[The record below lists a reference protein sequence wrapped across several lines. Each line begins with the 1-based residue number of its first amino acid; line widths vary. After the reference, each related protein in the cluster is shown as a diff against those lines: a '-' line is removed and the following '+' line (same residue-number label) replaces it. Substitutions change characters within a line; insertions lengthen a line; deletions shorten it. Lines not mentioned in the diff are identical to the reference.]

1 MNVNTE
7 NTSASYEYKLIE
19 RDNDESNWKWATIG
33 TIDDLLNMP
42 DELVFKHS
50 LCIGE
55 GKWVTAEITERQI
68 GGTVNVKREQR
79 FHAIDHGSFETTILE
94 ILGNDEYYDFF
105 DYFKNPV
112 FCHHLVAETRIRDGR
127 LVI

>member
-1 MNVNTE
+1 M
-7 NTSASYEYKLIE
+7 SYEYKLIE
-19 RDNDESNWKWATIG
+19 KDNDESNWQWATIG

-55 GKWVTAEITERQI
+55 GKLITAGLTM
-68 GGTVNVKREQR
+68 KRETG
-79 FHAIDHGSFETTILE
+79 FYAIDHASFESTILE

-112 FCHHLVAETRIRDGR
+112 FCHHIT
-127 LVI
+127 